1 MDANSALNYSTH
13 AIEGLQ
19 ARIADMRR
27 NGTMPHSVRA
37 HEEMVELLR
46 IAVKF
51 NLPDNGELVA
61 LDTLDEAFSEF
72 VRLPFDAVALE
83 YGLSTLNEVYKGEDA
98 FKETASSKRIAVCW
112 TSSFAAR
119 FPALC
124 PVPLEKKGFYVASVY
139 YDDEDK
145 LWVFSPLAN
154 FVPANPAITRGAAP
168 PVSRSDALE
177 QEFLLKQK
185 AIKSTNSTYEA
196 WTVQLCPEYVTLFA
210 MHAGSRDAAMARLS
224 MDLRDETA
232 SAFAFCLTVN
242 SSNIGRERLAP
253 PEKLNKKRISNGKA
267 PFFEAWVLDLD
278 RRAIPA
284 ESGREGYSLEGSRAS
299 PRLHLR
305 RGHIRRL
312 SPERITYVRGTAV
325 GSMRAGQIEK
335 TYRVGGAK

>member
-19 ARIADMRR
+19 ARIAGMRR
-27 NGTMPHSVRA
+27 SGAMPRSLRA
-37 HEEMVELLR
+37 HEELVELLR

-61 LDTLDEAFSEF
+61 LETLDEAFSEF
-72 VRLPFDAVALE
+72 IRLPFDAVALE
-83 YGLSTLNEVYKGEDA
+83 YALSTQNEVYKGEDA
-98 FKETASSKRIAVCW
+98 FKEAASSKRIAVCW
-112 TSSFAAR
+112 ANSFASR

-124 PVPLEKKGFYVASVY
+124 PIPAEEKGFYVASVY
-139 YDDEDK
+139 YDDDDK

-154 FVPANPAITRGAAP
+154 FVPANPAITRGAAAP
-168 PVSRSDALE
+168 TSRADTLE

-210 MHAGSRDAAMARLS
+210 MTAGSRDTAMARLS
-224 MDLRDETA
+224 LDIRDETA
-232 SAFAFCLTVN
+232 SAFAFSLTVN
-242 SSNIGRERLAP
+242 SSNIGRERIAP
-253 PEKLNKKRISNGKA
+253 PEKLNKKRISNGKP
-267 PFFEAWVLDLD
+267 PFFEAWVLDVD
-278 RRAIPA
+278 RRAPSA
-284 ESGREGYSLEGSRAS
+284 ESSREGYSLEGSRAS

-325 GSMRAGQIEK
+325 GSLRSGQIEK